1 MKTVVSNVAYRF
13 YYYYYFYFKDKVR
26 AICDARS

>member
-13 YYYYYFYFKDKVR
+13 YYYSYFYFKDKVLSL
-26 AICDARS
+26 IHI